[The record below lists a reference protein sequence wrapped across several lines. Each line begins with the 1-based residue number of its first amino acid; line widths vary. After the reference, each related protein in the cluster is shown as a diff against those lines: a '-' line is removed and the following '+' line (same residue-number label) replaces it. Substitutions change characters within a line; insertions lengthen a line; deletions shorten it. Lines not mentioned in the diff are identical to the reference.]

1 MKDFDLQKEI
11 EMLIG
16 SKREDDYWDFKE
28 KHHSNKANLIHDILC
43 MANNRA
49 DSDAFIVY
57 GIADSNYNVVGVEND
72 ENRRNQQ
79 NIIDILK
86 SKKFI
91 SGIRP
96 RIEMRTFKIENHEVD
111 VLTIKNSTDTP
122 YFLTENFKDSGR
134 IVYAHHIYTRVGDTN
149 TDIDKSADI
158 NNIEY
163 LWKKRF
169 LLNRSPFEQII
180 KRLENKKE
188 WKRYEDTYFNIYNPE
203 FTITLEEDD
212 KNLTPEFYSYAMM
225 NETTLFQILNV
236 NYFGTKLFTRQ
247 AVALDGGRYLTP
259 IPEWGFLHF
268 GKNKLRPD
276 FALKYFIK
284 KDPVYKLNVFLYNE
298 DDGEEQCARDRLFE
312 VVLLFV
318 DNTEHE
324 MFMEYV
330 HLNHNDLLEKIETF
344 GDDYSWIESEN
355 KIKDRQR
362 LKTGQALKLMLNE
375 YRTKV
380 AKESL

>member
-1 MKDFDLQKEI
+1 VFCLKDFDLQKEI

-225 NETTLFQILNV
+225 NETTLFQILNA
-236 NYFGTKLFTRQ
+236 NYFGTKLFTR
-247 AVALDGGRYLTP
+247 
-259 IPEWGFLHF
+259 
-268 GKNKLRPD
+268 
-276 FALKYFIK
+276 
-284 KDPVYKLNVFLYNE
+284 
-298 DDGEEQCARDRLFE
+298 
-312 VVLLFV
+312 
-318 DNTEHE
+318 
-324 MFMEYV
+324 
-330 HLNHNDLLEKIETF
+330 
-344 GDDYSWIESEN
+344 
-355 KIKDRQR
+355 
-362 LKTGQALKLMLNE
+362 
-375 YRTKV
+375 
-380 AKESL
+380 SLCE